1 MSLSLKKKF
10 QANPMQLSYVSAE
23 GHDRYWAIHFGTEGL
38 AADQVVARHRH
49 TVGYATVVLA
59 GEFEEA
65 GFAGRFD
72 ARPGDVLLHGAFDCH
87 AYRGQNRSVQILRLP
102 WQDNL
107 LEGHFRIRDPDELAL
122 LAERDVTEAMSQLRL
137 NLIPVP
143 TQELHW
149 TERLAV
155 TLRATP
161 LTHLEAWAESERLS
175 PETVSRGFRRA
186 FDVTPKL
193 FRIENRARRAWNRL
207 LNCSLTLTEIA
218 HEQGFSDLAHLSRAI
233 RDLTGKPPTYWRR
246 LCAPEGIVHAH
257 ANEDDRTKTPC
268 VGYT

>member
-1 MSLSLKKKF
+1 MR
-10 QANPMQLSYVSAE
+10 LSYVSAE
-23 GHDRYWAIHFGTEGL
+23 SFNRYRTIHFGTETL
-38 AADQVVARHRH
+38 KANLVLARHRH

-107 LEGHFRIRDPDELAL
+107 LEGHFRVRDPDELAL

-149 TERLAV
+149 TERLAL
-155 TLRATP
+155 TLRATA
-161 LTHLEAWAESERLS
+161 LTQLEEWAESERLS
-175 PETVSRGFRRA
+175 PETVSRGFHRA
-186 FDVTPKL
+186 FGVTPKL
-193 FRIENRARRAWNRL
+193 FRIENRARRTWNRL

-246 LCAPEGIVHAH
+246 HGVFEGIVHHPSAE
-257 ANEDDRTKTPC
+257 EDDRRQSPTS
-268 VGYT
+268 